1 MDRKNLQWHVIVILV
16 GTVGTV
22 IRIVLVSTLAPSL
35 VTMVLKVMV
44 HAPVRICTMAPI
56 ASCATPVTIH
66 RFWVV
71 FVIHFVIAM
80 THVPTTENAMSVDV
94 ANVTCGTSV
103 SVVTA
108 PATAEGF
115 ASRMVPVLA
124 MPASRVIDVK
134 WLC

>member
-1 MDRKNLQWHVIVILV
+1 MEALSLEDFFPGGNASFGDDRLWQCLI
-16 GTVGTV
+16 
-22 IRIVLVSTLAPSL
+22 
-35 VTMVLKVMV
+35 
-44 HAPVRICTMAPI
+44 
-56 ASCATPVTIH
+56 SCATRYGLDSPETDLCTQQCVVTIH

-80 THVPTTENAMSVDV
+80 THVPTMGNAMSVDV